1 MNRSVLSTDPGLFA
15 DAQPNLLRASPLLF
29 SIDMFCDLPFYLRK
43 EEVNYE
49 FPSCLV
55 DSRLIVYLRSGY
67 HIWFFST

>member
-1 MNRSVLSTDPGLFA
+1 MNRSILSTDPGLFA